1 MARARRMGS
10 SSSITRTLLTLPA
23 PGLRPGRSGPAR
35 CARSRFPLLA
45 YGRAARAPLAA
56 LAHASRSWPTAGPL
70 GPRSLRSLTLPAPGL
85 RPGRSGPARCAR
97 SRAPDHGAAVDGDR
111 HARDPAGGVAAEEHS
126 RVPHVLGLAQ
136 APQRQVTGDGV
147 AVVLPQG
154 PGEV

>member
-97 SRAPDHGAAVDGDR
+97 SRRLPR
-111 HARDPAGGVAAEEHS
+111 
-126 RVPHVLGLAQ
+126 Q
-136 APQRQVTGDGV
+136 PQRPLADDV
-147 AVVLPQG
+147 ALDLVG
-154 PGEV
+154 PRVDRVGPAEKEQPLQ